1 MTRIARVAIPE
12 VVYHITQRGN
22 NRQDVFFV
30 DDDRRVYLEL
40 LADESDRHALT
51 VLGYCLMTN
60 HIHLVAVPHTKHSLA
75 KAIGR
80 THWRYTRY
88 VNRLH
93 RRSGHLWQNRFFSCG
108 LDEKHTV
115 AAMRYV
121 EQNPV
126 RAKIVRKPWRYA
138 WSSAAAHVGEKDG
151 SAVLDV
157 ETWRKDWDWS
167 PRRWRRMLEEGLDED
182 MVGRLRRQT
191 FRGRPLGSDGFM
203 SKLER
208 RLGRRLRPLPIGR
221 PRKKKR

>member
-1 MTRIARVAIPE
+1 MTRIARVAIPD

-30 DDDRRVYLEL
+30 EDDRRVYLEL
-40 LADESDRHALT
+40 LAEESDRYALR

-60 HIHLVAVPHTKHSLA
+60 HIHLVAVPQTKHSLA
-75 KAIGR
+75 KAVGR

-88 VNRLH
+88 VNGLH

-138 WSSAAAHVGEKDG
+138 WSSSAAHV
-151 SAVLDV
+151 
-157 ETWRKDWDWS
+157 
-167 PRRWRRMLEEGLDED
+167 
-182 MVGRLRRQT
+182 
-191 FRGRPLGSDGFM
+191 
-203 SKLER
+203 
-208 RLGRRLRPLPIGR
+208 
-221 PRKKKR
+221 